1 MAKRKQLFH
10 PDEVRAKIQA
20 SQLCNR
26 LHDHAFDKIELSP
39 TQLKAIEI
47 LLRKAMPDLANV
59 SAELSG
65 KDGGAITFT
74 WQPPQES

>member
-26 LHDHAFDKIELSP
+26 LHDHAFGKIELTQ
-39 TQLKAIEI
+39 TQLKATEI
-47 LLRKAMPDLANV
+47 LLRKSMPDLSSIDGNLSADV
-59 SAELSG
+59 SGS
-65 KDGGAITFT
+65 ITFT
-74 WQPPQES
+74 WQRES

>member
-26 LHDHAFDKIELSP
+26 LHQHAFGEIELSQ
-39 TQLKAIEI
+39 TQIKCAEI
-47 LLRKAMPDLANV
+47 LLKKAMPDLSSVDGNL
-59 SAELSG
+59 SADLSG
-65 KDGGAITFT
+65 SINFT
-74 WQPPQES
+74 WSRPQE